1 MTQLLD
7 TQMTNIAE
15 YDCFSQVV
23 FESLEHYKSMKEDPF
38 YRKHRDHENFADVE
52 RSGSASLTANIPSRD
67 LSGRLML
74 TYVQNDNWLDR
85 RMGKQRRCSKRL
97 RIPLSPGSS

>member
-1 MTQLLD
+1 MMTQLLD

-38 YRKHRDHENFADVE
+38 YRKHLFRDHENFTDIE
-52 RSGSASLTANIPSRD
+52 RS
-67 LSGRLML
+67 
-74 TYVQNDNWLDR
+74 V
-85 RMGKQRRCSKRL
+85 
-97 RIPLSPGSS
+97 